1 MQLVEPQSQIIPGIV
16 SVEKKKPSISGVQ
29 RRMGL
34 AYDKLVMA
42 AEEREA
48 SLSPKTIRTLGRLV
62 LEFEQVNENLAS
74 IQAQIRQ
81 DIREKKRIFDEE
93 KKLNKKEEDN
103 LTSLRAGLFETRGKI
118 AAFSALVAGKA
129 LLEGRVGDAAQSGAL
144 AIGAMLP
151 EIVNIASTLVLG
163 RLALGRGAGAVAGSV
178 ARGGMRMPRGLGMLG
193 IGAAATIPFAMA
205 GSASAADERRR
216 ELVRRQTETASI
228 NSEDVERFQ
237 SILTRF
243 DAIIS
248 RTGGAEAKDTQKV
261 AQEDPREKEKPPGSP
276 PGGPSG
282 GDVFAGDILA
292 DTPEEKAFIA
302 TVRETEGTAGKDGY
316 SKFFGGSLYGG
327 DLSKKTVQEVAELQ
341 KKFLREGKG
350 RFYDAGAGKYRQ
362 SAAVG
367 AGQFMR
373 PEDIARAMGMDPAKV
388 MFDEAFQ
395 NAAMLYLARKKRGVD
410 PSKPLTLDDIRKL
423 NPEWSG
429 LGPYYGQTNRT
440 VEQSLKI
447 YEQNLREARP
457 KLDPAVER
465 LNKELDAER
474 NVQEINKQKRNA
486 RGARGD
492 VSFLQIPGRT
502 NVAKPSGPKSTP
514 SSTNVAFNNTFE
526 SVDRLQSQVTLGVFG

>member
-163 RLALGRGAGAVAGSV
+163 RLALGRGAGSVAGSV

-205 GSASAADERRR
+205 GSASADERRR
-216 ELVRRQTETASI
+216 ELVKKQTETASI

-248 RTGGAEAKDTQKV
+248 KMGGEKKAEEPKTAIESELDKNGKPIPKDPGGNYTKTGITIKDEKKGLEELGVSQEQYNAYKQGVADIEGARYDQMGGA
-261 AQEDPREKEKPPGSP
+261 
-276 PGGPSG
+276 GGA
-282 GDVFAGDILA
+282 FAGRYQMGSGEIA
-292 DTPEEKAFIA
+292 SAARIMGITPPTRQEYLSNPELQEKIYMGR
-302 TVRETEGTAGKDGY
+302 TIYMHRRMMDLSPKYRGMSSLERLKLLGGGQLGE
-316 SKFFGGSLYGG
+316 GSLQQYI
-327 DLSKKTVQEVAELQ
+327 E
-341 KKFLREGKG
+341 
-350 RFYDAGAGKYRQ
+350 
-362 SAAVG
+362 
-367 AGQFMR
+367 
-373 PEDIARAMGMDPAKV
+373 
-388 MFDEAFQ
+388 
-395 NAAMLYLARKKRGVD
+395 RG
-410 PSKPLTLDDIRKL
+410 TTIRDS
-423 NPEWSG
+423 N
-429 LGPYYGQTNRT
+429 N
-440 VEQSLKI
+440 VEIQRWIKS
-447 YEQNLREARP
+447 
-457 KLDPAVER
+457 VER
-465 LNKELDAER
+465 RLEKVPAEVSR
-474 NVQEINKQKRNA
+474 IPGDINKTGTISSQKNA
-486 RGARGD
+486 EIAANYQGKNN
-492 VSFLQIPGRT
+492 VSVVQIPGGT
-502 NVAKPSGPKSTP
+502 NVAKPSGPKTAP
-514 SSTNVAFNNTFE
+514 SSTNVAFNNNFE

>member
-151 EIVNIASTLVLG
+151 EIVSIASTLVLG

-178 ARGGMRMPRGLGMLG
+178 ARGGMRMPGGLGMLG
-193 IGAAATIPFAMA
+193 LGAAATVPFAMA

-216 ELVRRQTETASI
+216 ELVRRQTETSSI
-228 NSEDVERFQ
+228 SSEDVERFQ
-237 SILTRF
+237 SILNRF

-248 RTGGAEAKDTQKV
+248 RTGGAEAKDAQKV
-261 AQEDPREKEKPPGSP
+261 AQEDPRGTDDTKPPSP
-276 PGGPSG
+276 PGPA

-302 TVRETEGTAGKDGY
+302 TVRETEGTASKDGY
-316 SKFFGGSLYGG
+316 NKFFGGSLYGG

-367 AGQFMR
+367 AGQFLR

-465 LNKELDAER
+465 LNKELEAER
-474 NVQEINKQKRNA
+474 NVQEIKKQKRN
-486 RGARGD
+486 ARGD
-492 VSFLQIPGRT
+492 VSFLQIPAKT

-526 SVDRLQSQVTLGVFG
+526 SVDKLQSQVTLGVFG